1 MVWILAQGIFESVA
15 APVWGAVSRALG
27 EPVPLYP
34 YSMLAGTT
42 AACWMALRFQLEAPW
57 ALAGFPPG
65 AWSPRAL
72 LLGFGSG
79 AAALLLTS
87 LLLFVPGALTFE
99 SVSVVDGIGMMDGW
113 SDTALRVLVVLAP
126 AALWEEVAFRG
137 FLQGIVVEAMS
148 AARSASLVGRAVAS
162 IGFGV
167 VHLANPGAGVR
178 TTVIVML
185 AGWCLSLL
193 REQAGLP
200 AAWAAH
206 LAWNWIMAA
215 VLHVAVSGLPFATPG
230 YRGVLR
236 GPDWLS
242 GGGWGPEGGAAAAL
256 VLGGVALWGARES
269 LRSSTSGS
277 VRPA

>member
-15 APVWGAVSRALG
+15 APLWGAVSRAVG

-34 YSMLAGTT
+34 FSMLAGITT
-42 AACWMALRFQLEAPW
+42 ASWIAFRFQLEAPW

-65 AWSPRAL
+65 AWSFRAL
-72 LLGFGSG
+72 LLGFGGG
-79 AAALLLTS
+79 AAALLLTT
-87 LLLFVPGALTFE
+87 LGLVVLGALTFE
-99 SVSVVDGIGMMDGW
+99 SVSMLDGSGTMDGW
-113 SDTALRVLVVLAP
+113 WDTALRVLVVLAP
-126 AALWEEVAFRG
+126 AALWEEMAFRG
-137 FLQGIVVEAMS
+137 FLQGIVVEAMG
-148 AARSASLVGRAVAS
+148 AARSAHLVGRAVAS
-162 IGFGV
+162 VGFGV
-167 VHLANPGAGVR
+167 VHLANPGAGLR
-178 TTVIVML
+178 TTLIVML

-230 YRGVLR
+230 YRGVVR

-242 GGGWGPEGGAAAAL
+242 GGGWGPEGGVVAAL
-256 VLGGVALWGARES
+256 VLGGIALWQARKL
-269 LRSSTSGS
+269 LRSVTSGTAG
-277 VRPA
+277 PA